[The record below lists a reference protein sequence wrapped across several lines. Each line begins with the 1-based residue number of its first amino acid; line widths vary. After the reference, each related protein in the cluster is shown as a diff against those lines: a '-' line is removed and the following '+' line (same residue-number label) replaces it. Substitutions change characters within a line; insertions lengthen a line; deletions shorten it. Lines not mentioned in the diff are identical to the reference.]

1 MIKMATL
8 FFAFSLMLVSTQ
20 VGAAAALKPK
30 KSKNIKSLAR
40 QVQKAAPDDTY
51 FFDQAFPAEEDAKQ
65 NEKNT
70 GSLWVDTYSS
80 NLFKNLNRAA
90 RVGDMVTI
98 IIDEEATGSKTAETR
113 TQRKAEHK
121 LGINGLFGLVGKL
134 TSLIS
139 GFDASK
145 AIDVEHEN
153 QLNGRGETKRK
164 GSLEA
169 KITARVIK
177 VLRNGD
183 MMIRGQKNIRV
194 NGEEQSLIVEG
205 FIRPYD
211 ISSENMINSN
221 YIADARITYSG
232 FGTVSDKQKP
242 GWLTRILDHILPF

>member
-1 MIKMATL
+1 MTKNTIAISLLLTL
-8 FFAFSLMLVSTQ
+8 VVTDVFS
-20 VGAAAALKPK
+20 AADMKPK
-30 KSKNIKSLAR
+30 KAKNIKSIAR

-51 FFDQAFPAEEDAKQ
+51 FFDQSFPQVEEHKE

-80 NLFKNLNRAA
+80 NLFTNLHRAS

-98 IIDEEATGSKTAETR
+98 IIAEEATGSKVAETR
-113 TQRKAEHK
+113 TQRRAQHK
-121 LGINGLFGLVGKL
+121 LGLNGLFGLVTKL

-139 GFDASK
+139 GFDGSK

-153 QLNGRGETKRK
+153 SLNGRGETKRK

-194 NGEEQSLIVEG
+194 NNEEQSLIVEG

-211 ISSENMINSN
+211 ISSDNMINSN
-221 YIADARITYSG
+221 FIADARITFSG

-242 GWLTRILDHILPF
+242 GWLTRILDHIMPF